1 MRTRA
6 PARVLMYHGVDHVSR
21 ERDPHG
27 MFVTPAN
34 FRAQMEQLLASGFV
48 PVSEQAYLAA
58 QAGGRLPRKAVLITF
73 DDGYQG
79 VGEHAAPILAEL
91 GIPSVLYVPVDLLG
105 GRATWLGDRYRYPLL
120 SAEEVQGLRAQGMA
134 IGAHGSDH
142 ADLTLAGD
150 ADLVRQTL
158 ETRIALTELLG
169 EEISTFA
176 HPYGVHDER
185 VRAAVESAGYAAAF
199 SVHEAAGRF
208 GIQRVDVNA
217 TDTLRTLRVK
227 LHGLYP
233 AARRTSR
240 HVPRARRLVHD
251 LLGSAYDA
259 PQATTG
265 AVAPGSLEVARS

>member
-1 MRTRA
+1 MT
-6 PARVLMYHGVDHVSR
+6 PRVLMYHGVDHVAR

-34 FRAQMEQLLASGFV
+34 FRAQMEHLVAAGFV
-48 PVSEQAYLAA
+48 PVTEQAYLAA
-58 QAGGRLPRKAVLITF
+58 RDGARLPRKAVLITF

-79 VGEHAAPILAEL
+79 VGEHAAPILESL

-105 GRATWLGDRYRYPLL
+105 GRATWLGDRLRYPLL
-120 SAEEVQGLRAQGMA
+120 SAGEVQGLRAQGMA

-142 ADLTLAGD
+142 ADLTRAGD
-150 ADLVRQTL
+150 TDLRRQTV
-158 ETRIALTELLG
+158 EARAALTELVG
-169 EEISTFA
+169 EEVATFA
-176 HPYGVHDER
+176 FPYGLHDRR
-185 VRAAVESAGYAAAF
+185 VRAAVEAAGYRAAF
-199 SVHEAAGRF
+199 SVHDPAGRF

-240 HVPRARRLVHD
+240 HVPRTRRLVHD
-251 LLGSAYDA
+251 LLGSAYDG
-259 PQATTG
+259 PG
-265 AVAPGSLEVARS
+265 AVAGPAVPVEVVRS

>member
-1 MRTRA
+1 MRSPA

-21 ERDPHG
+21 DRDPHG

-34 FRAQMEQLLASGFV
+34 FRAQMEQLLEAGFV
-48 PVSEQAYLAA
+48 PVTEAAYLAA
-58 QAGGRLPRKAVLITF
+58 LGGARLPRKAVLVTF

-79 VGEHAAPILAEL
+79 VGEHAAPILESL
-91 GIPSVLYVPVDLLG
+91 GIPSVLYVLADLLG
-105 GRATWLGDRYRYPLL
+105 GRADWLGDRLRYPLL
-120 SAEEVQGLRAQGMA
+120 SAGEVQGLRTQGMA
-134 IGAHGSDH
+134 IGAHGLDH
-142 ADLTLAGD
+142 ADLTDVDD
-150 ADLVRQTL
+150 AELRRQTR
-158 ETRIALTELLG
+158 ETRTALTELLG
-169 EEISTFA
+169 AEVSTFA
-176 HPYGVHDER
+176 FPYGAHDR
-185 VRAAVESAGYAAAF
+185 RARTAVEAAGYRAAF
-199 SVHEAAGRF
+199 SVHQPAGRF

-259 PQATTG
+259 PEPAPAGTG
-265 AVAPGSLEVARS
+265 DPLGVNRS